1 MPTTIAPSAGTV
13 FGGHLQPKAA
23 FYLQA
28 SIALSFLMGSSAPTP
43 LYAIYRAQ
51 WGFSATTLT
60 LVFAVYAVAVL
71 VSLLVAGRLSDHV
84 GRRPVLLAASLAQAV
99 TMAMFATATDVSDL
113 LLARA
118 IQGLSAGAALAA
130 VGAGLLDIDKS
141 RGAIANS
148 VAPMLGTAL
157 GGLVAALMV
166 QYLPAP
172 THLVYAVLGAVFV
185 LQAVGVWFIAETA
198 PKRPGA
204 LGSLLPRFAVP
215 SAVQGPLTLAAPAI
229 VAVWALGG
237 FYASLGPTLVRSL
250 IGSNAVVLGGA
261 ALFVLAGSGALAVLV
276 LQHRQPL
283 TLARLGAVALL
294 AGVALVMAALQVRS
308 VTLFG
313 LGTAIAGVGFGAAF
327 QGALRTIIGLIAP
340 HERAGVLSVVFVISY
355 LALGVPAVAA
365 GYGLAKQGDIVT
377 TALEFGATVIALAL
391 LALLGTRRRR
401 G

>member
-1 MPTTIAPSAGTV
+1 MSATIAPSAATV
-13 FGGHLQPKAA
+13 FGGRLQPGVA

-43 LYAIYRAQ
+43 LYAIYRAH
-51 WGFSATTLT
+51 WGFSAMTLT

-71 VSLLVAGRLSDHV
+71 ASLLVAGRLSDHI
-84 GRRPVLLAASLAQAV
+84 GRRPVLLAASLTQAV

-113 LLARA
+113 LLART
-118 IQGLSAGAALAA
+118 IQGLSTGAALAA

-148 VAPMLGTAL
+148 VATMLGTAL
-157 GGLVAALMV
+157 GGFVAALMV

-204 LGSLLPRFAVP
+204 LGSLLPRFGVP
-215 SAVQGPLTLAAPAI
+215 AAVQGPLMLAAPAI

-237 FYASLGPTLVRSL
+237 FYASLGPTLVGSL
-250 IGSNAVVLGGA
+250 VGSNAVVLGGA

-276 LQHRQPL
+276 LQHRQPP
-283 TLARLGAVALL
+283 TLARPRRGRAASRSRARDGRAAGAVGSA
-294 AGVALVMAALQVRS
+294 VR
-308 VTLFG
+308 
-313 LGTAIAGVGFGAAF
+313 A
-327 QGALRTIIGLIAP
+327 R
-340 HERAGVLSVVFVISY
+340 HR
-355 LALGVPAVAA
+355 
-365 GYGLAKQGDIVT
+365 D
-377 TALEFGATVIALAL
+377 
-391 LALLGTRRRR
+391 RRRR
-401 G
+401 LRCGVPRRAAHDRRTDRGA